1 MFTHSQAPTN
11 AAAVPSSDAS
21 VSPQTTTA
29 TDTATTDSSSASTS
43 AAHIGAAVEA
53 AMVVAETLLG
63 PKCKTV
69 DSRAAA
75 FALAAQVLLLLI
87 TTTMITAVATVSA
100 R

>member
-1 MFTHSQAPTN
+1 MSTHTQAPTN

-21 VSPQTTTA
+21 VSPQSAAAT
-29 TDTATTDSSSASTS
+29 TDTAATDISSTSAS

-75 FALAAQVLLLLI
+75 FALAAQVLLLLP
-87 TTTMITAVATVSA
+87 
-100 R
+100 